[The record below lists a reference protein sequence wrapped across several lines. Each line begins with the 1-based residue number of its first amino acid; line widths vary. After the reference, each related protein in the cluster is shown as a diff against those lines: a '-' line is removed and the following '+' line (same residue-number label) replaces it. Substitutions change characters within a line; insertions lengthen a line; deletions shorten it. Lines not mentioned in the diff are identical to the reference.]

1 MQERAKR
8 LANAVV
14 LTVADIAVINICF
27 GTIWLAW
34 DWNPWANAALFAL
47 LAVWIASATVL
58 MSRTTCAGPF
68 ANGPSLSPAPHGR
81 IPAN

>member
-14 LTVADIAVINICF
+14 LTVADIAVVNIYF

-34 DWNPWANAALFAL
+34 DWNPWAKAALFAL

-58 MSRTTCAGPF
+58 MPRTTCAGPF

-81 IPAN
+81 IPVN

>member
-27 GTIWLAW
+27 GAIWRVWGRDAR
-34 DWNPWANAALFAL
+34 ANAALLAL

-58 MSRTTCAGPF
+58 MARTTCSGPF
-68 ANGPSLSPAPHGR
+68 ANGPSLSPAPDGR